1 MSTIYLTHT
10 ALVIEDCEDVWT
22 DGSGGD
28 VTPAA
33 EGTIKKVGTYS
44 VKLTVAAGAGV
55 ELLAYETITS
65 TDLSAYTHIVC
76 WLQSSVAVTAGQLQF
91 LLDNSTACDSPL
103 EEINIPALSANT
115 WTRVCL
121 PIVSPSTCTG
131 IQAVGI
137 QQTADIGAFILYV
150 DDVRAVV
157 GNDYDAYSVR
167 GIDDL
172 DDITLFPDL
181 QNQFLDGSASRQN
194 VGFWRNITLDLGVLT
209 TKSDRTF
216 LRAFSM
222 ATDQELI
229 YNGESIPV
237 VYTGN
242 LAANWVENY
251 SEAKQYFLTLR
262 DKTLQTTNPAS
273 WS

>member
-10 ALVIEDCEDVWT
+10 ALVIEDCEDVWD

-28 VTPAA
+28 VTPAQ
-33 EGTIKKVGTYS
+33 EDTIKKVGDHS

-55 ELLAYETITS
+55 ELLAYEDFSAADLTAKTHLVGWIYS
-65 TDLSAYTHIVC
+65 T
-76 WLQSSVAVTAGQLQF
+76 VALAAGDMQM
-91 LLDNSTACDSPL
+91 LLDNHSACASPTETLNLPAVSASTWVRFCLAFSA
-103 EEINIPALSANT
+103 PANLGA
-115 WTRVCL
+115 V
-121 PIVSPSTCTG
+121 VSVG
-131 IQAVGI
+131 IKQAVDKG
-137 QQTADIGAFILYV
+137 ALVLYLDDI
-150 DDVRAVV
+150 RAVV

-237 VYTGN
+237 VFTGD